1 MFQFFKLWARFS
13 TFRGLSRFDTLSGV
27 ASGLLMA
34 KPLGMGEPMLN
45 TQIPEALNLVI
56 YAIFGIAAFRV
67 ATAPYFMWKE
77 ERAKAE
83 AAKKEKETA
92 LENLRNS
99 PAVMDR
105 TEKLHKLILR
115 MRYQAFDTDHEAEH
129 DVYHETMSAIS
140 VGLAVNN
147 NSELTQAVAKFRDAL
162 SAFHRKYYS
171 GYLSNPGAPPMDEW
185 HEIKELD
192 AHFET
197 INRICSEKI
206 AKCLGYSSI
215 TQ

>member
-1 MFQFFKLWARFS
+1 MQFFKLWARLS
-13 TFRGLSRFDTLSGV
+13 AFRGLSTFDLSGGV
-27 ASGLLMA
+27 ASALLIA
-34 KPLGMGEPMLN
+34 KPLGLEASMLEP
-45 TQIPEALNLVI
+45 NLAEVLKLI
-56 YAIFGIAAFRV
+56 LSVLTGVFVARV
-67 ATAPYFMWKE
+67 LTAPYFMWKE

-105 TEKLHKLILR
+105 TEKLHKLISR
-115 MRYQAFDTDHEAEH
+115 MRYQAFDTDHEAEY

-185 HEIKELD
+185 PEIKELD